1 MTAGYER
8 HPITSGI
15 RIEEVSR
22 LRRFLKAAS
31 SERPAAASDGACRM
45 VVVIDHHAAHIFRSV
60 DGDRAADETTVEP
73 YDPHHFHRHL
83 VHRKEA
89 HYQGDRVPEE
99 TSFYAEVTE
108 ALAPATELVLIGHG
122 TGKSSAVDA
131 LLAHLEK
138 HRPDIS
144 RRIVATEAADSSAL
158 TEPEAEA
165 LAKRH
170 MDPLPI

>member
-45 VVVIDHHAAHIFRSV
+45 VVVIEHHAAHIFRSV

-108 ALAPATELVLIGHG
+108 ALAPGHRARIDRTRHRKEQRRRCAAGASREASARHLTKNRGHG
-122 TGKSSAVDA
+122 SSRLVRADGTG
-131 LLAHLEK
+131 
-138 HRPDIS
+138 S
-144 RRIVATEAADSSAL
+144 RGL
-158 TEPEAEA
+158 G
-165 LAKRH
+165 
-170 MDPLPI
+170 